1 MYLNLLWTMVMF
13 HSRLLVKTEGSIRG
27 ISGWYQVADRALE
40 VLALL
45 SLLQEQCFWRILG
58 FFFGPTPEIN
68 KRTRGDVKIS
78 MEISI

>member
-1 MYLNLLWTMVMF
+1 MYLNLLWKMVMF

-45 SLLQEQCFWRILG
+45 SLLQEQCLWRIL

-68 KRTRGDVKIS
+68 KRIHGDVKIS